1 MLRQRVKDL
10 WVVRLDTGNVSL
22 RKSVVK
28 ENWHRYSYFMGIFPW
43 LVSYGMGDAPEPKVS
58 DVYVQRLEHIY
69 KLAAALKEAEET
81 EAPRWQCVNAKHQLF
96 AALEP

>member
-1 MLRQRVKDL
+1 MTPEQFMRQTGIPVLPFWEIDLTGPADMPVKPD
-10 WVVRLDTGNVSL
+10 
-22 RKSVVK
+22 
-28 ENWHRYSYFMGIFPW
+28 P
-43 LVSYGMGDAPEPKVS
+43 
-58 DVYVQRLEHIY
+58 YVARLEHIY